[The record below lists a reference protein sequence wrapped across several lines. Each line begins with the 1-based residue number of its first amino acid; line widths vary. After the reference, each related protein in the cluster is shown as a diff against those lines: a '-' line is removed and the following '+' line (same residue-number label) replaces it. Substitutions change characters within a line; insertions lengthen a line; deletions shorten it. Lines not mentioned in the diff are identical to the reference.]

1 MDAPGAATPPNLD
14 FRGDRLGSFV
24 AVAREGGFSRAARAL
39 GRTQSSLSQAVA
51 LLEHDL
57 GEALFVRDGRTTHL
71 TEAGRVLLAHAERAF
86 AELSAAR
93 AELAAL
99 RDLTA
104 GTLALGAS
112 DTFATYLLPP

>member
-1 MDAPGAATPPNLD
+1 MDAV
-14 FRGDRLGSFV
+14 RLGAFV

-39 GRTQSSLSQAVA
+39 GRTQSSVSQAVA
-51 LLEHDL
+51 LLEAEL
-57 GEALFVRDGRTTHL
+57 GEALFVRDGRQTHV
-71 TEAGRVLLAHAERAF
+71 TAAGRVLLAHAERAF
-86 AELSAAR
+86 AEMDAAR

-112 DTFATYLLPP
+112 DTFATYLLPPVFAA